1 MRLKTAG
8 QRLVFIDRP
17 WFLPALFFVG
27 GCGLAFGLWR
37 RWELGG
43 QASPGAYLVLAGA
56 AGLMFALAMALSDH
70 SRFVFDAKLGQLR
83 WRSES
88 FWRRRY
94 GTLALKDV
102 YDIRLEM
109 RQDESGKEN
118 CRAILE
124 TAQGPLPMSRHY
136 RGCKQEWEAIINDI
150 RAFAGGHF
158 GQKRHMV

>member
-17 WFLPALFFVG
+17 WFLPALFFIG
-27 GCGLAFGLWR
+27 GCGCA
-37 RWELGG
+37 
-43 QASPGAYLVLAGA
+43 LVLWQRWDTGAEQSSVSILLAAG
-56 AGLMFALAMALSDH
+56 AGLMFTLTVMFSDH

-88 FWRRRY
+88 FWRRRS

-102 YDIRLEM
+102 YDIRLDV
-109 RQDESGKEN
+109 RQDGPGKEN
-118 CRAILE
+118 CRAIVE

-136 RGCKQEWEAIINDI
+136 RGRKQEWEAIIRTI
-150 RAFAGGHF
+150 HGFAGDRFSQPAG
-158 GQKRHMV
+158 KR